1 MNILF
6 LTDGIYPFQL
16 GGMQKHSLML
26 LKILAKE
33 NQTIEVV
40 HCGGKDYSSEA
51 FTALFPTEVQPKIR
65 ETYVKFP
72 KTDPF
77 PGHYIRENKA
87 YSKNAYFELEERI
100 KSFDLIYAQ
109 GFSGWH
115 FIKEKHRK
123 QFNCP
128 IFVNFHGLEMYQNAP
143 SLMVMAE
150 YTLLK
155 NSVKWNLRNADYV
168 YSFGGQIDRIL
179 KTLGI
184 HEDHVLQQSNGIESS
199 WLNRQPKPV
208 GEVKR
213 FIFVGRAE
221 RRKGIEELTKVLNKL
236 LKEERAFEFSFV
248 GPIPDKLKILSPS
261 ISYLGE
267 IRDPNELK
275 EILVNHDCLV
285 CPSHAEGMPTVILE
299 AMACGLAILSTD
311 VGAVSRL
318 INGNGILIEAPD
330 PKLLMAAFDELMNQ
344 NEDIWAEMKSK
355 SVEKVEN
362 EFLWDRIVD
371 QKLQQFESAYSK
383 SKEMSEAEAANSSN

>member
-16 GGMQKHSLML
+16 GGMQKHSLL
-26 LKILAKE
+26 LVKMLAKA

-40 HCGGKDYSSEA
+40 HCGGKDYSSES
-51 FTALFPTEVQPKIR
+51 FSALFTIEEQSKIQ

-87 YSKNAYFELEERI
+87 YSKNAYFELEDRI
-100 KSFDLIYAQ
+100 KTFDLIYAQ
-109 GFSGWH
+109 GFTGWH

-128 IFVNFHGLEMYQNAP
+128 IFVNFHGLEMYQTAP

-179 KTLGI
+179 TTLGI
-184 HEDHVLQQSNGIESS
+184 HENRVIQQSNGIERS
-199 WLNRQPKPV
+199 WLNRQPKQV
-208 GEVKR
+208 GAVKR

-221 RRKGIEELTKVLNKL
+221 RRKGIEELTKVLTKL
-236 LKEERAFEFSFV
+236 LKEEREFEFSFV
-248 GPIPDKLKILSPS
+248 GPIPDKLKILAPS

-267 IRDPNELK
+267 IRDPKELK
-275 EILVNHDCLV
+275 EILDDHDCLV

-299 AMACGLAILSTD
+299 AMACGLAIIGTD

-318 INGNGILIEAPD
+318 ISGNGILIEAPD
-330 PKLLMAAFDELMNQ
+330 PKLLMAAFDELINQ
-344 NEDIWAEMKSK
+344 NAEVWTAMKSK

-362 EFLWDRIVD
+362 EFLWDRVGD
-371 QKLQQFESAYSK
+371 QKLRQFEAAYSK
-383 SKEMSEAEAANSSN
+383 SKEMSEAEAPNSSN